1 MTAETRASIVF
12 PIHEYRVLIREKH
25 LDTFGHVNNAQYLVL
40 FEEARWEMISS
51 RGYGLKDVH
60 HTLIGTVVLDCAVR
74 FRRELILRE
83 HVVIRTQVE
92 SLKSK
97 LLVLKQE
104 IIKENGKLGSDARF
118 TLGCFDLGARK
129 LIAPHPD
136 WLAAVTGLRP

>member
-1 MTAETRASIVF
+1 MTAETRGSIVF
-12 PIHEYRVLIREKH
+12 PIHEYPVLIREKH

-60 HTLIGTVVLDCAVR
+60 QTSIGTVVLDCAVR

-92 SLKSK
+92 SIKSK

-104 IIKENGKLGSDARF
+104 IFKENRKLGSDARF
-118 TLGCFDLGARK
+118 TLGCFDLAARK
-129 LIAPHPD
+129 LISPHPD
-136 WLAAVTGLRP
+136 WLAAVTGL